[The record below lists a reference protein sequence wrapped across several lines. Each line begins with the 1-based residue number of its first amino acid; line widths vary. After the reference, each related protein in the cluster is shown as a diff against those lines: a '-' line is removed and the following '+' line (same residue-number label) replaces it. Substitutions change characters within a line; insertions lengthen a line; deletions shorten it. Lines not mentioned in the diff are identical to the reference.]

1 MFAKKLIM
9 LTTGILICGYTSMTS
24 TLRSIIDF
32 ITRQDRKEH
41 LDLVGVDRIIPFM
54 LSNAISSRT
63 LKFQT
68 IIPYKRHTILADR
81 KAIYRIYGRFSENSK
96 VHRSHIIKLLSDNL
110 KYEEEKEDINYW
122 NEELHRYLNRP
133 L

>member
-1 MFAKKLIM
+1 
-9 LTTGILICGYTSMTS
+9 MTS

-32 ITRQDRKEH
+32 ITRRDRKEH

-63 LKFQT
+63 LKFST
-68 IIPYKRHTILADR
+68 IIPYKRHTILADGR
-81 KAIYRIYGRFSENSK
+81 AIYRIYGRFSENSK
-96 VHRSHIIKLLSDNL
+96 VHHSYIVKLLSDNV
-110 KYEEEKEDINYW
+110 KYEKEDVNSW